1 MSEEDQSILDDFKR
15 RMPRGVSLFVAEWK
29 ESPGR
34 PLKEKISQAL
44 SECDL
49 LLAIL
54 TEDGARS
61 EWVNQEIGVA
71 HGLGKDIIPIKEK
84 SVDVKGFI
92 EGVEWITL
100 DRFNPDVALEKTSS
114 YLTGL
119 HHQKVGKMR
128 QDGIAWGL
136 VVGVVV
142 GILAFFLVAWAIS
155 RSD

>member
-1 MSEEDQSILDDFKR
+1 
-15 RMPRGVSLFVAEWK
+15 
-29 ESPGR
+29 
-34 PLKEKISQAL
+34 
-44 SECDL
+44 
-49 LLAIL
+49 L

-84 SVDVKGFI
+84 GVDVKGFI

-114 YLTGL
+114 YLRDL
-119 HHQKVGKMR
+119 HHEKVNMVT
-128 QDGIAWGL
+128 QDGIAWGVL
-136 VVGVVV
+136 VGVVV
-142 GILAFFLVAWAIS
+142 GILAFILVTWAIT